1 MTDLNNYAN
10 RTPGAASSVGV
21 GGEKPGTCASC
32 NAGSTSM
39 SDSDGDCYDFQRIPL
54 FEPIPADE
62 SPPAEGRD
70 FAIEVDHRGDW
81 FWPKSMFLEARNVDG
96 SVNHFAYVRAYQID
110 EDRQDCI
117 SSTNPRG
124 IPVHVY
130 SVQGGCCD
138 GLRVCI
144 RPFENKKER
153 EFLKIHVRVFGGSAG
168 VLQGYMRGRCQ
179 TCGYEKHCRVD
190 KAEPAKP
197 AKPAKPG

>member
-1 MTDLNNYAN
+1 MTDLNHYAS
-10 RTPGAASSVGV
+10 RTPGAASAVGV

-32 NAGSTSM
+32 GTGS
-39 SDSDGDCYDFQRIPL
+39 DRDDCYDYQRIPL
-54 FEPIPADE
+54 FESIPADD

-70 FAIEVDHRGDW
+70 FTIEVDHRGDW
-81 FWPKSMFLEARNVDG
+81 FWPKTMFLEARNSDG

-110 EDRQDCI
+110 EDREDCI

-138 GLRVCI
+138 GLKVCI

-153 EFLKIHVRVFGGSAG
+153 QFLKIHVRVFGGSAG
-168 VLQGYMRGRCQ
+168 VIQGYMRGRCQ
-179 TCGYEKHCRVD
+179 SCGYEKHCRVD
-190 KAEPAKP
+190 KAPPEPV
-197 AKPAKPG
+197 KPG